1 MNDDFEQPI
10 DLREHLAIL
19 RARKWTVLAVVAVVV
34 GIALAYSL
42 RQTPLYSA
50 EARVLVKPITSNE
63 VYIPPPNLETEAE
76 ILASEPVAKLVRE
89 DLGVQQ
95 PASSLLGGVA
105 VEAISETEVLVVN
118 YTSADP
124 EFARDAAES
133 FAGSYVDYRRNVAL
147 EELVSAREALEKR
160 VAATESELT
169 EISRDIERARAANDN
184 SLVQTLDIERSGL
197 ISRLGS
203 LEERLDNVQPDQA
216 VSLGGGEV
224 IESASLPSAPSSPNH
239 IRNGLVGLLFGI
251 LFGIGAAF
259 LRDRLDDRLRG
270 RGDIERT
277 LDAPVLATVAKFRI
291 PKNTF
296 ELPVRINPRG
306 PASEAYRTL
315 RTNVQFIAAQRDL
328 RSFVVTSPVPGEGKT
343 VTCANLAVALAQAGS
358 RVICVSADLRRPT
371 LERYFSLGSSSDGLS
386 TWLAGR
392 GGEDELMSLI
402 RNPGIPY
409 LRVLTSGP
417 IPPNPPELLASS
429 RLMILVRALEANADV
444 VLFDSAPTLSLA
456 DTVVLASRVVGTLL
470 VIDAGSTRRSATIH
484 ARQELER
491 VGARII
497 GSVLNSFDPSNAA
510 YYYPTYYTA
519 YESQPLAE
527 PNGQPTVSPA
537 QEKKRSRFGFR
548 S

>member
-1 MNDDFEQPI
+1 MNDDLEQPI
-10 DLREHLAIL
+10 DIREYLAIL
-19 RARKWTVLAVVAVVV
+19 RARKWTVLIVVAVVV

-63 VYIPPPNLETEAE
+63 VYIPPPNLQTEAE
-76 ILASEPVAKLVRE
+76 ILASEPVAKLVSK

-105 VEAISETEVLVVN
+105 VEAVKETEVLVVN
-118 YTSADP
+118 YSSADP
-124 EFARDAAES
+124 KFARDAAES
-133 FAGSYVDYRRNVAL
+133 FASSYVDYRRNAVL
-147 EELVSAREALEKR
+147 EELVSAREALKKR
-160 VAATESELT
+160 VTAAERELT
-169 EISRDIERARAANDN
+169 EISQEILTAQAAGDL

-203 LEERLDNVQPDQA
+203 LAERLDNVQPDQA

-224 IESASLPSAPSSPNH
+224 IESALLPSAPSSPNH
-239 IRNGLVGLLFGI
+239 TRNALVGLLFGI

-270 RGDIERT
+270 RGDIERA
-277 LDAPVLATVAKFRI
+277 LEAPVLATVAKFRS
-291 PKNTF
+291 PKDTF
-296 ELPVRINPRG
+296 ELPVRTHPRG
-306 PASEAYRTL
+306 AASEAYRTL
-315 RTNVQFIAAQRDL
+315 RTNLQFISVQQNM
-328 RSFVVTSPVPGEGKT
+328 RSFVVTSPAPGEGKT

-371 LERYFSLGSSSDGLS
+371 LERYFSLGPSSDGLS

-392 GGEDELMSLI
+392 EGEDELLALV

-409 LRVLTSGP
+409 LRVLTSGQV
-417 IPPNPPELLASS
+417 PPNPPELLASP
-429 RLMILVRALEANADV
+429 RLMTLVRTLEANADI
-444 VLFDSAPTLSLA
+444 VLFDSAPSLSLA
-456 DTVVLASRVVGTLL
+456 DTIVLASRVVGTLL
-470 VIDAGSTRRSATIH
+470 VIDSDSSRRSATIH

-497 GSVLNSFDPSNAA
+497 GSVLNSFDSSNAS
-510 YYYPTYYTA
+510 YYYPAYYAA
-519 YESQPLAE
+519 YESQPLPE
-527 PNGQPTVSPA
+527 PNGQMTASSA
-537 QEKKRSRFGFR
+537 QEEKRSRFGLR

>member
-10 DLREHLAIL
+10 DLREYLAIL
-19 RARKWTVLAVVAVVV
+19 RARKWTVLGVIAVVV
-34 GIALAYSL
+34 GIVLVYSL
-42 RQTPLYSA
+42 RQTPLYAA
-50 EARVLVKPITSNE
+50 EARVLVKPVSSNE
-63 VYIPPPNLETEAE
+63 IYIPPPNLETEAE

-95 PASSLLGGVA
+95 PASSLLGGVE
-105 VEAISETEVLVVN
+105 VEAVSETEVLVVK
-118 YTSADP
+118 YTSPDP

-133 FAGSYVDYRRNVAL
+133 FAVSYVDHRRSVVL

-160 VAATESELT
+160 VAAAESELT
-169 EISRDIERARAANDN
+169 EISRDIESARAANDE
-184 SLVQTLDIERSGL
+184 SLVQALDIERSGL

-203 LEERLDNVQPDQA
+203 LEERLDNVQPDQSA
-216 VSLGGGEV
+216 SLGGGEV
-224 IESASLPSAPSSPNH
+224 IESASLPSVPSSPNH
-239 IRNGLVGLLFGI
+239 VRNGLVGCLFGI
-251 LFGIGAAF
+251 LLGIGAAF

-277 LDAPVLATVAKFRI
+277 LDVPVLATVAKFRS

-296 ELPVRINPRG
+296 ELPVKATPRG
-306 PASEAYRTL
+306 AASEAYRTL
-315 RTNVQFIAAQRDL
+315 RTNVQFIAAQQDL
-328 RSFVVTSPVPGEGKT
+328 RSFVVTSPLPGEGKT

-358 RVICVSADLRRPT
+358 RVICVSGDLRRPT
-371 LERYFSLGSSSDGLS
+371 IERYFSLESSSDGLS
-386 TWLAGR
+386 TWLAGS
-392 GGEDELMSLI
+392 GGEDELLSLI

-417 IPPNPPELLASS
+417 IPPNPPELLASP
-429 RLMILVRALEANADV
+429 RLMTLVRTLEANADI

-470 VIDAGSTRRSATIH
+470 VVDAGSTRRSATVH

-510 YYYPTYYTA
+510 YYHPAYYTA
-519 YESQPLAE
+519 YEAQGIAAPNGRQAE
-527 PNGQPTVSPA
+527 PAV
-537 QEKKRSRFGFR
+537 QEKKRSRFGLR

>member
-19 RARKWTVLAVVAVVV
+19 RVRKWTVLAVIAVAV

-50 EARVLVKPITSNE
+50 EARVLVKPISSNE

-76 ILASEPVAKLVRE
+76 ILASEPVAELVRE
-89 DLGVQQ
+89 DLGVQS

-105 VEAISETEVLVVN
+105 VEAVTETEVLVVN

-124 EFARDAAES
+124 GFARDAAES
-133 FAGSYVDYRRNVAL
+133 FAQSYVDYRRNVVL
-147 EELVSAREALEKR
+147 KELVSAREAIEKQ
-160 VAATESELT
+160 VAVAERELT
-169 EISRDIERARAANDN
+169 GISRDIQRARAANDR
-184 SLVQTLDIERSGL
+184 SLQQSLEIERSGL

-203 LEERLDNVQPDQA
+203 LEERLSNIQPEQA

-224 IESASLPSAPSSPNH
+224 IETASLPSAPSSPNH
-239 IRNGLVGLLFGI
+239 VRNGLVGFLFGI

-277 LDAPVLATVAKFRI
+277 LDAPLLATVAKFRT

-306 PASEAYRTL
+306 AASEAYRTL
-315 RTNVQFIAAQRDL
+315 RTNVQFIAAQQNL
-328 RSFVVTSPVPGEGKT
+328 KSFVVTSPVPGEGKT

-358 RVICVSADLRRPT
+358 RVICVSGDLRRPT

-386 TWLAGR
+386 TWLSGT
-392 GGEDELMSLI
+392 GGEDELIALI

-417 IPPNPPELLASS
+417 IPPNPPEVLASP
-429 RLMILVRALEANADV
+429 RLMTLVSRLEANADI

-497 GSVLNSFDPSNAA
+497 GSVLNSFDPSNTP
-510 YYYPTYYTA
+510 YYYPSYYSA
-519 YESQPLAE
+519 YESQPIAA
-527 PNGQPTVSPA
+527 PNGQLTESPA
-537 QEKKRSRFGFR
+537 QEKKRSRFGLR